1 MCRYGKEMT
10 GSAVRARMAKADEL
24 MVRYERGEPA
34 PPVISHPVLGNPYFP
49 LPPQVARISAIVRPQ
64 LLPKKKSAKKFSKLP
79 PKYPPSPED
88 NTSMEPEVE
97 KSPGQNSRKISDPD
111 IQMIEEKSPEIITIS
126 PETTP
131 PSTEDEDEFPASKY
145 SYEHEQIE
153 FTLRCDKK
161 KKNKYQKLVKVIQQD
176 DDIQGVELVTLAG
189 ETGVPGPSSKKM
201 FGVKLRKPR
210 PSNYKTHLNNILD
223 TMLQSNARDLV
234 EIPQALRFPLNQ
246 GPFMLLE
253 ASLILGS
260 AFFPA
265 RSGVLDMCVNNL
277 TASMGCNMSQQ
288 ELADVEQA
296 VLFSGAALDLVATC
310 RKVMKT
316 RKKKNK
322 HPETKIDVMGDQ
334 LLTDAQHGLDTVY
347 VHAIVRRRRE
357 ILDECYPI
365 EDKIYRM
372 TQGFSSNPVL
382 FE

>member
-1 MCRYGKEMT
+1 
-10 GSAVRARMAKADEL
+10 
-24 MVRYERGEPA
+24 
-34 PPVISHPVLGNPYFP
+34 
-49 LPPQVARISAIVRPQ
+49 
-64 LLPKKKSAKKFSKLP
+64 
-79 PKYPPSPED
+79 
-88 NTSMEPEVE
+88 
-97 KSPGQNSRKISDPD
+97 
-111 IQMIEEKSPEIITIS
+111 
-126 PETTP
+126 
-131 PSTEDEDEFPASKY
+131 
-145 SYEHEQIE
+145 
-153 FTLRCDKK
+153 
-161 KKNKYQKLVKVIQQD
+161 
-176 DDIQGVELVTLAG
+176 
-189 ETGVPGPSSKKM
+189 
-201 FGVKLRKPR
+201 
-210 PSNYKTHLNNILD
+210 
-223 TMLQSNARDLV
+223 MLQSNARDLV

-260 AFFPA
+260 AFFPD

-310 RKVMKT
+310 RKMMKS

-347 VHAIVRRRRE
+347 VHVIVRRRRE

-372 TQGFSSNPVL
+372 TQGVSSNPVL